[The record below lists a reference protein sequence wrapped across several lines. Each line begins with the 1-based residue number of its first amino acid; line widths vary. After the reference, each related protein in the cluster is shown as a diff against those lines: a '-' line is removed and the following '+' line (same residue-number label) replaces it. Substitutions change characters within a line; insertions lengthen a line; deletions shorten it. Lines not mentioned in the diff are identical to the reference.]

1 MLFTTARSALRA
13 QVRHASSSSTSSAV
27 NSAQATAEG
36 AAHKAQQAAASAQ
49 QSASNAIQ
57 GISSRVQGLLGAY
70 REPVVYNA
78 QVAKELAKQVYVAEK
93 MSPPSFAQVSYTFRQ
108 FAQNAPKSSFW
119 MGMMSNGAYKRVL
132 IYAVEAYG
140 IFKIGEMVG
149 RRHVVGYALDEDRY
163 SKLT

>member
-1 MLFTTARSALRA
+1 MLFSTARSALRA
-13 QVRHASSSSTSSAV
+13 QVRHASSSSAA

-36 AAHKAQQAAASAQ
+36 AAHKAQQAAAQAQ

-57 GISSRVQGLLGAY
+57 GVSNRVSGLLGVY

-108 FAQNAPKSSFW
+108 FAQNAPHMSFW
-119 MGMMSNGAYKRVL
+119 SEMYSSGAYKKVL
-132 IYAVEAYG
+132 LYAVEAYG

-149 RRHVVGYALDEDRY
+149 RRHVVGYRLDEDRY